1 MCPHHLYHHHHL
13 CHLDNWKISI
23 FSPVLYYCPTKS
35 MIKCGNNQSHVSHN
49 LCWLILIL
57 QTKILYF
64 VFEYYVGVCIS
75 ISLHPLAAPSCR
87 SAVSCWYCCFKQ
99 HLPTFCVFV
108 SQLFVFVFVFVSV

>member
-1 MCPHHLYHHHHL
+1 
-13 CHLDNWKISI
+13 
-23 FSPVLYYCPTKS
+23 

-75 ISLHPLAAPSCR
+75 ISLHPLTAPSCR
-87 SAVSCWYCCFKQ
+87 SAVSCWYCCFQQ
-99 HLPTFCVFV
+99 HPPTFCVFV
-108 SQLFVFVFVFVSV
+108 SQLFVFVSVSV